1 MIKQMTQKIS
11 KKAVLITAA
20 VTAAILIIAV
30 IVLCVCMFVRA
41 DKYYAEARLLD
52 RAVIESTSIAETL
65 KASHGDLTKA
75 SQLMTSHSQ
84 IDITENTQ
92 ALPEPQKIL
101 FLGEKYLIVIG
112 KREAVL
118 GGKQTF
124 GEYVQEGDY
133 GKRRQQNGGKGG
145 EISGAFTHPCMPPSA

>member
-20 VTAAILIIAV
+20 VTATVLIIAV
-30 IVLCVCMFVRA
+30 IVLCICMFVRA
-41 DKYYAEARLLD
+41 DRYSAEARLLD

-84 IDITENTQ
+84 IDITEDTLTLYYDDELKPTSQAAHTCRAVITRAVTSDAGNTFEYTISFFAADQ
-92 ALPEPQKIL
+92 SAEFYSMTFRAL
-101 FLGEKYLIVIG
+101 
-112 KREAVL
+112 
-118 GGKQTF
+118 
-124 GEYVQEGDY
+124 
-133 GKRRQQNGGKGG
+133 
-145 EISGAFTHPCMPPSA
+145 

>member
-11 KKAVLITAA
+11 KKAVLITAT

-84 IDITENTQ
+84 IDITENTLTLYYDDKLNPTSQ
-92 ALPEPQKIL
+92 AAHTCRA
-101 FLGEKYLIVIG
+101 VITRTSISDAG
-112 KREAVL
+112 NAFEYTISFFATDT
-118 GGKQTF
+118 GAEFYSITF
-124 GEYVQEGDY
+124 
-133 GKRRQQNGGKGG
+133 K
-145 EISGAFTHPCMPPSA
+145 AL